1 MQPKKMKRATW
12 SIILIGLS
20 ILMDVFISFKL
31 IEAFHDP
38 QMFYKV
44 WFKIEVGLWIF
55 QLFNALHLL
64 LEMWVLVS
72 MALNWFACLNK
83 GSKLLSFSSFSLSY
97 YGKSHKQPW
106 SCKLYPYVIIYN
118 DCEWWQSGVVKFRNT
133 FQHPSS
139 HLRASL
145 QNIVF
150 LHLLACVRFA

>member
-1 MQPKKMKRATW
+1 ME
-12 SIILIGLS
+12 
-20 ILMDVFISFKL
+20 VFISIKL
-31 IEAFHDP
+31 IEPLHDP

-106 SCKLYPYVIIYN
+106 SCKLYLYVIIYN
-118 DCEWWQSGVVKFRNT
+118 DCEWWQNGVVKFRNT

-145 QNIVF
+145 ENIVF
-150 LHLLACVRFA
+150 LHLFSLCKVCIKQDHGR